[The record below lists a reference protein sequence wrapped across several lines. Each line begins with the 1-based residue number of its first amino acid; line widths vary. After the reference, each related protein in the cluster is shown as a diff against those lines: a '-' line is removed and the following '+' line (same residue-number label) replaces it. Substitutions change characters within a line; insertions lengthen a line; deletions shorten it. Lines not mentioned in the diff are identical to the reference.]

1 MNEIKIK
8 QIEFEIQNLTSLRS
22 NFNAIIIVLTGGIV
36 GLFYNLNTL
45 NIILLILGAIFD
57 YIFFLKSYQ
66 ITKKI
71 YSLIKGVNKLCK

>member
-22 NFNAIIIVLTGGIV
+22 NFNAIIIVLSSGLI

-45 NIILLILGAIFD
+45 NI
-57 YIFFLKSYQ
+57 
-66 ITKKI
+66 
-71 YSLIKGVNKLCK
+71 